1 MLKSLGI
8 MIGGIFV
15 GAVGMELI
23 HKKYPRALD
32 KLCKKGSNL
41 AAGIKEGFRK
51 GYENATRPAR
61 AAKAGA

>member
-15 GAVGMELI
+15 GAVGMEII
-23 HKKYPRALD
+23 HRKCPDALET
-32 KLCKKGSNL
+32 LCKKSNSL
-41 AAGIKEGFRK
+41 STGIKEGFKK

>member
-15 GAVGMELI
+15 GAVGMELV
-23 HKKYPRALD
+23 HRKYPDALE
-32 KLCKKGSNL
+32 KLCKKSSNL
-41 AAGIKEGFRK
+41 TAGIKEGFKK
-51 GYENATRPAR
+51 GYENATRPAQ